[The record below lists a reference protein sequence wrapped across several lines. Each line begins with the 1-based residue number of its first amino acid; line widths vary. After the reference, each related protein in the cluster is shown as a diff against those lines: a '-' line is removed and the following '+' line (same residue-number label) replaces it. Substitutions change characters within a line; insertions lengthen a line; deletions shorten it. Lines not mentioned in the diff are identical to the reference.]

1 MAHTDTRKLG
11 LIGLGSFGRLVAE
24 HLRDHFAIVAADE
37 LDRSATAAQLHIDW
51 GPIQE
56 AAACP
61 YVVLA
66 VPVQDLSAALEAMRD
81 HVQPGALVID
91 VGSVKLVPVQEMLRL
106 LPDEVEI
113 LGTHPMFGPQSAGGG
128 LRGHRIV
135 LCPVRTER
143 LDKARAFLEELGLEV
158 IVCDAETHDRDI
170 AQTQALA
177 QFVGR
182 ALAQLE
188 KSESP
193 IRTPA
198 YTLFREVAKTVGEDT
213 WELFTAIQ
221 NLNPHAADM
230 RAELMRHLQDIQ
242 SRLAEEPAAATDAA
256 EPVVPGRADR
266 PTAPDTSAHRTPPLA
281 DD

>member
-1 MAHTDTRKLG
+1 MRLYTLAAMAHTDRRKLG

-24 HLRDHFAIVAADE
+24 HLRDHFDIVAADE
-37 LDRSATAAQLHIDW
+37 LDRSATAEELGIEWAT
-51 GPIQE
+51 IQE

-66 VPVQDLSAALEAMRD
+66 VPVQNFSAALEAMHD

-91 VGSVKLVPVQEMLRL
+91 VGSVKQAPAADMLRL
-106 LPDEVEI
+106 LPHEAEI
-113 LGTHPMFGPQSAGGG
+113 LGTHPMFGPQSARSG
-128 LRGHRIV
+128 LGGHRIV

-143 LDKARAFLEELGLEV
+143 LDKARAFLEKLGLEV

-170 AQTQALA
+170 AHTQALA

-188 KSESP
+188 EHKSP
-193 IRTPA
+193 IRTPG
-198 YTLFREVAKTVGEDT
+198 YDLFREVAETVSDDT

-221 NLNPHAADM
+221 NLNPHAAEM
-230 RAELMRHLQDIQ
+230 RAQLMRHLQDIQ
-242 SRLAEEPAAATDAA
+242 SRLAAEPGVPRSAAAPSATAADVSAAGTSGTD
-256 EPVVPGRADR
+256 
-266 PTAPDTSAHRTPPLA
+266 
-281 DD
+281 